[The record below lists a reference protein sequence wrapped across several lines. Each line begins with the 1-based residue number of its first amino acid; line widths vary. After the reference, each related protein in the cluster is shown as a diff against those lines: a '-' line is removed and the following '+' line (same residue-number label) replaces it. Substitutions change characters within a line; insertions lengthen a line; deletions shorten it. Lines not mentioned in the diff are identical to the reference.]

1 MTWVLIRN
9 DVAVNKNHICPQKET
24 ITRLAQSNHNDKR
37 MTREIREYSLL
48 KIQEGYYEYGEVLTA
63 LTKKEKT

>member
-24 ITRLAQSNHNDKR
+24 ITRLAEFHVHDKR

-48 KIQEGYYEYGEVLTA
+48 KIQEGHYEYGEVLTA
-63 LTKKEKT
+63 LTKKEKV